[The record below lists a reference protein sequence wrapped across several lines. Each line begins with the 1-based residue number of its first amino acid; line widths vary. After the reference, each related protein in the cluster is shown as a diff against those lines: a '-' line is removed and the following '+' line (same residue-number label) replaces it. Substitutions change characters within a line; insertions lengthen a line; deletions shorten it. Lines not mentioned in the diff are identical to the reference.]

1 MLIRLRLKFII
12 HTSFYLT
19 SSLSYDRLFV
29 KMSESIDYSE
39 IKQTPPKVYVI
50 QEIAGT
56 KEGRPKINILGAAQ
70 FGTFKF
76 LLPELSQIIFSPGP
90 LIFKLRKGLQNYRQ
104 KDYLLLTGDPAI
116 IGVACS
122 IVSDMTN
129 GKYTLL
135 KWDKQE
141 RKYYAIEINLHEKG
155 NIDE

>member
-90 LIFKLRKGLQNYRQ
+90 LIFKLRKGL
-104 KDYLLLTGDPAI
+104 KDYRVKDFLLLTGDPAI

-129 GKYTLL
+129 GKYKLL